1 MHALDRAE
9 HEQLLRVHVL
19 PYFEQK
25 RLTEITRELVKK
37 FVAEKSRTRKIVN
50 EVSVPTFSRN
60 TLKAYCLC
68 SARHPE
74 YRA

>member
-37 FVAEKSRTRKIVN
+37 FVAEKEQEFHAELAKQT
-50 EVSVPTFSRN
+50 
-60 TLKAYCLC
+60 
-68 SARHPE
+68 SA
-74 YRA
+74 AK